1 MTEQAPE
8 SARGDADGVVAEEHG
23 RSSVDTLLRNLHQ
36 QLVALSAQADIKAN
50 ILISVSAI
58 LISIL
63 GTRVDDDRLQASIIT
78 LLVFLFLALVA
89 AVMAVIPKL
98 PFPRITRRPVS
109 PKYDLLFFGHFARI
123 PRSQYVEQMSE
134 ILASDGSLY
143 RALLENLHNQGTY
156 LVRSKYRWIA
166 IGYLMFMAG
175 FVCSGAVAVAMALT

>member
-1 MTEQAPE
+1 MTEQATE
-8 SARGDADGVVAEEHG
+8 SAPIEADGVLSEERG

-63 GTRVDDDRLQASIIT
+63 GTRVDDDKLRAPIIT

-89 AVMAVIPKL
+89 AIMAVIPKL

-109 PKYDLLFFGHFARI
+109 PRYDLLFFGHFARL
-123 PRSQYVEQMSE
+123 PRNLYVEQMTEVISTDE
-134 ILASDGSLY
+134 TLY
-143 RALLENLHNQGTY
+143 QALIENLHNQGTY

-175 FVCSGAVAVAMALT
+175 FVCSGAVAVVTALA